1 MIRAVIFDIDNTLYS
16 YTDAHAY
23 ARAALLKY
31 ASRNFGWDAAE
42 FTERHDKAMA
52 DVNSRLDDVA
62 AIHNRMIRYQNMLE
76 AAGLPLE
83 PHALAMYELYWDELM
98 KYSVPSEGAAELMES
113 LKKQGVRLGAG
124 TDMTAR
130 MQFKKLSAMGYLK
143 YLDFMVTS
151 EEAGVEKPARAL
163 FSRCVEKAGAAPE
176 ECLFIG
182 DNDKKD
188 IAGALGVGMKAAW
201 YRPGLT
207 DHAGSNAAG
216 KDVTGKDNAVNGT
229 AGNGTAGNDAAEI
242 RTPWTDS
249 RGVIIFRSFR
259 ELPAVIGSL

>member
-1 MIRAVIFDIDNTLYS
+1 MKQEKSSMIRAVVFDIDNTLYS
-16 YTDAHAY
+16 YTDAHVY
-23 ARAALLKY
+23 ARAALEAY
-31 ASRNFGWDAAE
+31 ASRNFGWDAEE
-42 FTERHDKAMA
+42 FDRRHAKSMA

-83 PHALAMYELYWDELM
+83 PHALAMYELYWDTLM
-98 KYSVPSEGAAELMES
+98 EKSVPSDGALELMDL

-163 FSRCVEKAGAAPE
+163 FDRCVEKAGAAPG

-188 IAGALGVGMKAAW
+188 ILGALGAGMKAAW
-201 YRPGLT
+201 YRPLQR
-207 DHAGSNAAG
+207 
-216 KDVTGKDNAVNGT
+216 
-229 AGNGTAGNDAAEI
+229 DAA
-242 RTPWTDS
+242 RTDD
-249 RGVIIFRSFR
+249 RGVLIFHSFR
-259 ELPAVIGSL
+259 ELPELIGKM